1 MSEAQFRQSL
11 SRASPSYRANWEQLQ
26 QLGLFGRKDQMTDP
40 RTGKPYLFFLATSGT
55 NSSPDEMLAVS
66 PPDPDT
72 QVRSA
77 LLGDGSVQPMSEERF
92 RELLFN
98 RVSTKLR

>member
-1 MSEAQFRQSL
+1 
-11 SRASPSYRANWEQLQ
+11 
-26 QLGLFGRKDQMTDP
+26 MTDP

-72 QVRSA
+72 QGRSA

>member
-1 MSEAQFRQSL
+1 MSEEQFRQSL
-11 SRASPSYRANWEQLQ
+11 SRASPSYRANWEHFQ

-40 RTGKPYLFFLATSGT
+40 RTGKPYLFLLPISGT

-72 QVRSA
+72 QGRSV

-92 RELLFN
+92 RALLFDM
-98 RVSTKLR
+98 VGTKLR